1 MWIWSYYEYWLRI
14 LGLLWKELNIKEKH
28 IYILKDFD
36 KKLNKKK
43 LSNLLKGLGYEG
55 LMLIGCKGLSRKHI
69 DEDTQ
74 EKWLHYLFRQISKLE
89 LFCLLKI
96 FSEQELHLP
105 LKKLYLLD
113 KLLAMIIVLSVLR
126 LQWWC
131 FKIIKYTKIVVHFYC
146 DNCSFGKEPG
156 TSLRVWK
163 YLINRNIEIKP
174 YELKWRTR

>member
-1 MWIWSYYEYWLRI
+1 M
-14 LGLLWKELNIKEKH
+14 
-28 IYILKDFD
+28 
-36 KKLNKKK
+36 
-43 LSNLLKGLGYEG
+43 KGLGYEG

-89 LFCLLKI
+89 LFCLLKS

-105 LKKLYLLD
+105 LKKLNLLD

-131 FKIIKYTKIVVHFYC
+131 FKIIKYTKIAVHFYC
-146 DNCSFGKEPG
+146 DNCSFRKEPG
-156 TSLRVWK
+156 TSLRDWE
-163 YLINRNIEIKP
+163 YLTNRNIEIKP
-174 YELKWRTR
+174 YELNWRTR